1 MRVDDA
7 SIRAKLERQQEAIA
21 QHNPVI
27 NALICPPGHEQLQ
40 ARVQTLVKRPQG
52 LLHGLTVSLKDNI
65 DTSFA
70 PTTAGARFWEQRQ
83 PTHNAV
89 VVNRLLQAGAIMM
102 GKASMTELAWGVS
115 GYSALGGQCRHPLDQ
130 QRIAGGSSGG
140 SAASVAA
147 GFCDASLGTDT
158 GGSTRIPA
166 AFCGLYGLRP
176 TYGALPNT
184 GVLPLSSSHD
194 TVGIVARSVDAVA
207 RIFTALAGYCPQDP
221 ASRRQPPAPVW
232 PGLQDGVAG
241 LRIGI
246 PENYYFAYCTEEI
259 SQQVMQTARF
269 LQEQGATLVSI
280 DLPDAMTAFEHA
292 ACIMSTEVSS
302 LYDER
307 LRTAPD
313 SISAP
318 VRQRMLQAYEDYGA
332 FDVARAHQFRARWRW
347 QLARL
352 YGPQV
357 DLSLIPATPT
367 TAPLLN
373 DERSLLQATRD
384 LARNTYPSALAG
396 IPSLAVPC
404 GQSADGMPIGLLL
417 ESAWGREDL
426 LLRVARTIEN
436 SQT

>member
-158 GGSTRIPA
+158 GGSVRIPA
-166 AFCGLYGLRP
+166 AFCGLLGLRP
-176 TYGALPNT
+176 TFGGISNH
-184 GVLPLSSSHD
+184 GVLPLSHSHD
-194 TVGIVARSVDAVA
+194 TVGILARQPIDVAK
-207 RIFTALAGYCPQDP
+207 IYTAIAGPCTQDP
-221 ASRRQPPAPVW
+221 SSNGQPATNV
-232 PGLQDGVAG
+232 LTNMHSGVAG
-241 LRIGI
+241 LTLGI
-246 PENYYFAYCTEEI
+246 PTHYYFDYCTPEI
-259 SQQVMQTARF
+259 AQAVMAAAKQLESQGARLIDIQVTGAEQAQEMAMCMMASEVTARYAKR
-269 LQEQGATLVSI
+269 LQAE
-280 DLPDAMTAFEHA
+280 PE
-292 ACIMSTEVSS
+292 
-302 LYDER
+302 
-307 LRTAPD
+307 
-313 SISAP
+313 SISTSIRERMMQALSYTGLDYANAMQFKQQWQCQL
-318 VRQRMLQAYEDYGA
+318 RQ
-332 FDVARAHQFRARWRW
+332 
-347 QLARL
+347 
-352 YGPQV
+352 
-357 DLSLIPATPT
+357 
-367 TAPLLN
+367 
-373 DERSLLQATRD
+373 
-384 LARNTYPSALAG
+384 
-396 IPSLAVPC
+396 
-404 GQSADGMPIGLLL
+404 
-417 ESAWGREDL
+417 
-426 LLRVARTIEN
+426 
-436 SQT
+436 